1 MNVQLI
7 SLEKDYHLSI
17 AYAVKA
23 DLAESWDLIASNAG
37 FAKWF
42 PQLRIEEDKLIFEM
56 EDFREEMELLVYQE
70 NQVIA
75 YDWDGAK
82 VSFHF
87 EERDQGTD
95 IRFEEL
101 IPKDFGNE
109 FSTAQKDL
117 AGWLVQNECL
127 TAILNQ
133 QKLPDIDQAR
143 KKWQAFVAEQ
153 IK

>member
-1 MNVQLI
+1 MKVQLI

-42 PQLRIEEDKLIFEM
+42 PQLRIEGDKLIFEM
-56 EDFREEMELLVYQE
+56 EHFREEMDLLAYQE

-82 VSFHF
+82 VSFQF
-87 EERDQGTD
+87 ENRDQGSY
-95 IRFEEL
+95 IRFEEV

-109 FSTAQKDL
+109 FSNAAKDMT
-117 AGWLVQNECL
+117 GWLVQNEFL
-127 TAILNQ
+127 SERLNGQ
-133 QKLPDIDQAR
+133 EEPDRAALR
-143 KKWQAFVAEQ
+143 AKWSDFVEEHL
-153 IK
+153 

>member
-1 MNVQLI
+1 MKVQLN
-7 SLEKDYHLSI
+7 SLEKDYHLSTG
-17 AYAVKA
+17 YQVKA

-56 EDFREEMELLVYQE
+56 DDFREEMELLAYQE

-82 VSFHF
+82 VSFQF
-87 EERDQGTD
+87 ENRDQGSY
-95 IRFEEL
+95 IRFEEV

-109 FSTAQKDL
+109 FSNAAKDMT
-117 AGWLVQNECL
+117 GWLVQNEFL
-127 TAILNQ
+127 SERLNGQ
-133 QKLPDIDQAR
+133 EEPDRAALR
-143 KKWQAFVAEQ
+143 AKWSDFVEEHL
-153 IK
+153 

>member
-1 MNVQLI
+1 MKVQLN

-17 AYAVKA
+17 GYLVKA

-42 PQLRIEEDKLIFEM
+42 PQLRIEGDKLIFEM
-56 EDFREEMELLVYQE
+56 EDFREEMDLLAFQE
-70 NQVIA
+70 EQVIA

-109 FSTAQKDL
+109 FSNAQKDL

-143 KKWQAFVAEQ
+143 EKWQAFVAEQ

>member
-1 MNVQLI
+1 MKVQLI

-17 AYAVKA
+17 GYQVKA

-42 PQLRIEEDKLIFEM
+42 PQLRIEGDKLIFEM
-56 EDFREEMELLVYQE
+56 EDFREEMENLAYQE

-82 VSFHF
+82 VSFQFENRDQGSYIHF
-87 EERDQGTD
+87 EEV
-95 IRFEEL
+95 

-109 FSTAQKDL
+109 FSNAAKDMT
-117 AGWLVQNECL
+117 GWLVQNEFL
-127 TAILNQ
+127 SERLNGQ
-133 QKLPDIDQAR
+133 EEPDRAALR
-143 KKWQAFVAEQ
+143 AKWSDFVEEHL
-153 IK
+153 

>member
-1 MNVQLI
+1 MKVQLI

-42 PQLRIEEDKLIFEM
+42 PQLRIEGDKLIFEM
-56 EDFREEMELLVYQE
+56 EDFREEMDLLAFQE
-70 NQVIA
+70 EQVIA

-109 FSTAQKDL
+109 FSNAQKDL

>member
-1 MNVQLI
+1 MKVQLN

-17 AYAVKA
+17 AYPVKA

-42 PQLRIEEDKLIFEM
+42 PQLRIEGDKLIFEM
-56 EDFREEMELLVYQE
+56 DDFREEMEFLAYQE

-82 VSFHF
+82 VSFQFENRDQGSYIHF
-87 EERDQGTD
+87 EEV
-95 IRFEEL
+95 

-109 FSTAQKDL
+109 FSNAAKDMT
-117 AGWLVQNECL
+117 GWLVQNEFL
-127 TAILNQ
+127 SALLNGQ
-133 QKLPDIDQAR
+133 EEPDRAALR
-143 KKWQAFVAEQ
+143 AKWSDFVEEHL
-153 IK
+153 

>member
-1 MNVQLI
+1 MKVQLI

-17 AYAVKA
+17 GYLVKA

-56 EDFREEMELLVYQE
+56 DDFREEMELLAYQE

-82 VSFHF
+82 VSFQFENRDQGSYIHF
-87 EERDQGTD
+87 EEV
-95 IRFEEL
+95 

-109 FSTAQKDL
+109 FSNAAKDMT
-117 AGWLVQNECL
+117 GWLVQNEFL
-127 TAILNQ
+127 SERLNGQ
-133 QKLPDIDQAR
+133 EEPDRAVLLA
-143 KKWQAFVAEQ
+143 KWSDFVEEHL
-153 IK
+153 

>member
-1 MNVQLI
+1 MKI
-7 SLEKDYHLSI
+7 CFKSLEKDYHLSI
-17 AYAVKA
+17 AYTVKA

-87 EERDQGTD
+87 ENRDQGSY
-95 IRFEEL
+95 IHFEEVV
-101 IPKDFGNE
+101 PKDFGNE
-109 FSTAQKDL
+109 FSNAAKDMT
-117 AGWLVQNECL
+117 GWLVQNEFL
-127 TAILNQ
+127 SALLNGQ
-133 QKLPDIDQAR
+133 EEPDRAALR
-143 KKWQAFVAEQ
+143 AKWSDFVEEHL
-153 IK
+153 

>member
-1 MNVQLI
+1 MKVQLI

-42 PQLRIEEDKLIFEM
+42 PQLRIEGDKLIFEM
-56 EDFREEMELLVYQE
+56 EDFREEMDLLACQE

-75 YDWDGAK
+75 YDWDGAR
-82 VSFHF
+82 VSFQF
-87 EERDQGTD
+87 ENRDQGSY
-95 IRFEEL
+95 IHFEEL

-109 FSTAQKDL
+109 FSNTAKDMT
-117 AGWLVQNECL
+117 GWLVQNEFL
-127 TAILNQ
+127 SALLNGQ
-133 QKLPDIDQAR
+133 EEPDRAALR
-143 KKWQAFVAEQ
+143 AKWSDFVEEYL
-153 IK
+153 

>member
-17 AYAVKA
+17 GYQVKA

-42 PQLRIEEDKLIFEM
+42 PQLRIEGDKLIFEM
-56 EDFREEMELLVYQE
+56 EDFREEMDLLAYQE

-75 YDWDGAK
+75 YDWDGAR
-82 VSFHF
+82 VSFQF
-87 EERDQGTD
+87 ENRDQGSY
-95 IRFEEL
+95 IHFEEL

-109 FSTAQKDL
+109 FSNAAKDMT
-117 AGWLVQNECL
+117 GWLVQNEFL
-127 TAILNQ
+127 SALLNGQ
-133 QKLPDIDQAR
+133 EEPDRAALR
-143 KKWQAFVAEQ
+143 AKWSDFVEEHL
-153 IK
+153 

>member
-1 MNVQLI
+1 MKVQLN

-17 AYAVKA
+17 AYPVKA

-42 PQLRIEEDKLIFEM
+42 PQLRIEGDKLIFEM
-56 EDFREEMELLVYQE
+56 EDFREEMEFLAYQE

-82 VSFHF
+82 VSFQFENRDQGSYIHF
-87 EERDQGTD
+87 EEV
-95 IRFEEL
+95 

-109 FSTAQKDL
+109 FSNAAKDMT
-117 AGWLVQNECL
+117 GWLVQNEFL
-127 TAILNQ
+127 SALLNGQ
-133 QKLPDIDQAR
+133 DVPDRAALR
-143 KKWQAFVAEQ
+143 AKWSDFVEEHL
-153 IK
+153 

>member
-1 MNVQLI
+1 MEI
-7 SLEKDYHLSI
+7 
-17 AYAVKA
+17 
-23 DLAESWDLIASNAG
+23 LA
-37 FAKWF
+37 
-42 PQLRIEEDKLIFEM
+42 
-56 EDFREEMELLVYQE
+56 YQE

-109 FSTAQKDL
+109 FSNAQKDMT
-117 AGWLVQNECL
+117 GWLVQNECL

-143 KKWQAFVAEQ
+143 EKWQDFVAEQ

>member
-1 MNVQLI
+1 MKVCLM

-17 AYAVKA
+17 GYLVKA

-42 PQLRIEEDKLIFEM
+42 PQLRIEGDKLIFEM
-56 EDFREEMELLVYQE
+56 EDFREEMDLLTYQE

-82 VSFHF
+82 VSFQF
-87 EERDQGTD
+87 ENRNQGSY
-95 IRFEEL
+95 IRFEEV

-109 FSTAQKDL
+109 FSNAAKDMT
-117 AGWLVQNECL
+117 GWLVQNEFL
-127 TAILNQ
+127 SERLNGQ
-133 QKLPDIDQAR
+133 DVPDRAALR
-143 KKWQAFVAEQ
+143 AKWSDFVEEHL
-153 IK
+153 

>member
-1 MNVQLI
+1 MKVQLI

-42 PQLRIEEDKLIFEM
+42 PQLRIEGDKLIFEM
-56 EDFREEMELLVYQE
+56 EDFREEMELLTYQE
-70 NQVIA
+70 EQVIA

-82 VSFHF
+82 VSFQFENRDQGSYIHF
-87 EERDQGTD
+87 EEV
-95 IRFEEL
+95 

-109 FSTAQKDL
+109 FSNAAKDMT
-117 AGWLVQNECL
+117 GWLVQNEFL
-127 TAILNQ
+127 SALLNGQ
-133 QKLPDIDQAR
+133 DVPDRAALR
-143 KKWQAFVAEQ
+143 AKWSDFVEEHL
-153 IK
+153 

>member
-1 MNVQLI
+1 MKVQLN

-17 AYAVKA
+17 AYPVKA

-42 PQLRIEEDKLIFEM
+42 PQLRIEGDKLIFEM
-56 EDFREEMELLVYQE
+56 DDFREEMELLAYQE

-75 YDWDGAK
+75 YDWDGAR
-82 VSFHF
+82 VSFQF
-87 EERDQGTD
+87 ENRDQGSY

-109 FSTAQKDL
+109 FSNAAKDMT
-117 AGWLVQNECL
+117 GWLVQNEFL
-127 TAILNQ
+127 SALLNGQ
-133 QKLPDIDQAR
+133 EEPGRAALRA
-143 KKWQAFVAEQ
+143 KWSTFVEEHL
-153 IK
+153 

>member
-1 MNVQLI
+1 MKVQLI

-42 PQLRIEEDKLIFEM
+42 PQLRIEGDKLIFEM
-56 EDFREEMELLVYQE
+56 EDFREEMENLAYQE

-75 YDWDGAK
+75 YDWDGAR
-82 VSFHF
+82 VSFQF
-87 EERDQGTD
+87 ENRDQGSY

-101 IPKDFGNE
+101 IPKNFGNE
-109 FSTAQKDL
+109 FSNAAKDMT
-117 AGWLVQNECL
+117 GWLVQNEFL
-127 TAILNQ
+127 SALLNGQ
-133 QKLPDIDQAR
+133 EEPDRAALR
-143 KKWQAFVAEQ
+143 AKWSDFVEEHL
-153 IK
+153 

>member
-1 MNVQLI
+1 MKVQLI

-42 PQLRIEEDKLIFEM
+42 PQLRIEGDKLIFEM
-56 EDFREEMELLVYQE
+56 EDFREEMEILAYQE

-82 VSFHF
+82 VSFQFENRDQGSYIHF
-87 EERDQGTD
+87 EEV
-95 IRFEEL
+95 

-109 FSTAQKDL
+109 FSNAAKDMT
-117 AGWLVQNECL
+117 GWLVQNEFL
-127 TAILNQ
+127 SALLNGQ
-133 QKLPDIDQAR
+133 EEPDRAALR
-143 KKWQAFVAEQ
+143 AKWSDFVEEHL
-153 IK
+153 

>member
-1 MNVQLI
+1 MKVQLI

-42 PQLRIEEDKLIFEM
+42 HQLRIEGDKLIFEM
-56 EDFREEMELLVYQE
+56 EHFREEMEILAYQE

-75 YDWDGAK
+75 YDWDGAR
-82 VSFHF
+82 VSFQF
-87 EERDQGTD
+87 ENRDQGSY

-101 IPKDFGNE
+101 IPKNFGNE
-109 FSTAQKDL
+109 FSNAAKDMT
-117 AGWLVQNECL
+117 GWLVQNEFL
-127 TAILNQ
+127 SALLNGQ
-133 QKLPDIDQAR
+133 DVPDRAALR
-143 KKWQAFVAEQ
+143 AKWSDFVEEYL
-153 IK
+153 

>member
-1 MNVQLI
+1 MKVQLI

-17 AYAVKA
+17 GYLVKA
-23 DLAESWDLIASNAG
+23 DLAESWDLIASNVG

-56 EDFREEMELLVYQE
+56 EDFREEMDLMAYQE

-75 YDWDGAK
+75 FDWDGAK
-82 VSFHF
+82 VTFQFEKRDQGCYIHF
-87 EERDQGTD
+87 EEV
-95 IRFEEL
+95 

-109 FSTAQKDL
+109 FSNAAKDMT
-117 AGWLVQNECL
+117 GWLVQNECL

-143 KKWQAFVAEQ
+143 EKWQAFVAEQ